1 MTNGQELRP
10 RVRIPVLGMLSGFFG
25 ALGVLVLLQQYEV
38 AYPTRTMTIA
48 FLVGGV
54 VLNLV
59 VANVAAALTD
69 RRPTAESAG
78 NEATAVLVPA
88 TMDGGSWMPTHVVP
102 HGGLPMWTTPD
113 PSAAPVGRLDPGLDV
128 VVDGR
133 EGNWAHVVCSNRWT
147 AWVDGRLLQEL
158 VR

>member
-10 RVRIPVLGMLSGFFG
+10 RVRIPVFGMLSGFFG

-59 VANVAAALTD
+59 VANVAASTGVFIVQ
-69 RRPTAESAG
+69 P
-78 NEATAVLVPA
+78 P
-88 TMDGGSWMPTHVVP
+88 P
-102 HGGLPMWTTPD
+102 PMT
-113 PSAAPVGRLDPGLDV
+113 V
-128 VVDGR
+128 
-133 EGNWAHVVCSNRWT
+133 E
-147 AWVDGRLLQEL
+147 
-158 VR
+158 